1 MSRVYLLGARPQI
14 YAVFQLPQQLFPKGV
29 DHPRN
34 LSKDCFFSDC
44 FRFTVFSP
52 LTKGANGDYVLSISS
67 DQTLYSE

>member
-1 MSRVYLLGARPQI
+1 MSRVYLLGARPQS

-34 LSKDCFFSDC
+34 LSKDVSLVTVLDLLFF
-44 FRFTVFSP
+44 FP
-52 LTKGANGDYVLSISS
+52 LTKGANGGYVLSISS